1 MLRAWLVPGDRCTAT
16 PMSAAPTAF
25 HASHDPAEQALI
37 TRRLAPAFF
46 ASGVAALIYQICW
59 QRLLFTS
66 LGVDIES
73 VTVIVSVFMLGL
85 GLGALAGGQL
95 ADRLPRQALLL
106 FALAEALIGL
116 YGWFS
121 PELLRGAATLLIEQP
136 RGTVAVANF
145 LLLLPS
151 TCLMGATLPILVA
164 HVTRVYGNVGQA
176 IGLLYQANTL
186 GAAIGV
192 ALVGFVWFLLF
203 DLDAAIRFAAL
214 LNLAVSAL
222 TLRWLLR

>member
-1 MLRAWLVPGDRCTAT
+1 
-16 PMSAAPTAF
+16 
-25 HASHDPAEQALI
+25 
-37 TRRLAPAFF
+37 
-46 ASGVAALIYQICW
+46 
-59 QRLLFTS
+59 
-66 LGVDIES
+66 
-73 VTVIVSVFMLGL
+73 MLGL

-95 ADRLPRQALLL
+95 ADRLPRQALLI
-106 FALAEALIGL
+106 FALAEALIGV

-121 PELLRGAATLLIEQP
+121 PELLRGAAVLLIGAP
-136 RGTVAVANF
+136 RGTIAAVNF
-145 LLLLPS
+145 VLLLPA

-203 DLDAAIRFAAL
+203 DLDAAVRFAAL
-214 LNLAVSAL
+214 LNIGVSVL
-222 TLRWLLR
+222 TLLWMRPRHG

>member
-1 MLRAWLVPGDRCTAT
+1 MVPDCPQPFAT
-16 PMSAAPTAF
+16 GMSATLTAPDSTQG
-25 HASHDPAEQALI
+25 HREQTLI
-37 TRRLAPAFF
+37 TRRLAPCFF
-46 ASGVAALIYQICW
+46 ASGVAALIYQLCW

-95 ADRLPRQALLL
+95 ADRLPRQALLI
-106 FALAEALIGL
+106 FALAEALIGV

-121 PELLRGAATLLIEQP
+121 PELLRGAAVLLIGAP
-136 RGTVAVANF
+136 RGTIAAVNF
-145 LLLLPS
+145 VLLLPA

-203 DLDAAIRFAAL
+203 DLDAAVRFAAL
-214 LNLAVSAL
+214 LNIGVSVL
-222 TLRWLLR
+222 TLLWMRPRHG